1 MLFPSSRRARAVAVA
16 SLLLLLPALIVVAG
30 CSGANEGTS
39 NSSGTTSSSTAAA
52 PSRASAGE
60 APSSL
65 SIEAPASGA
74 LSEEELRRIARDI
87 RTLEQYP
94 AINGAREGRRV
105 LFQWLQ
111 GSPDISVSLCGKIVG
126 PLLKADSDRQPDI
139 LAQYLLSVAAKKIES
154 PNASTPEAKLSGIL
168 GALQAYAVFLKADEQ
183 GVEGQDVENAYLED
197 LRDMQK
203 DGDLQ
208 DYILSEAEGC

>member
-1 MLFPSSRRARAVAVA
+1 MLFPLPRTARSVAVA
-16 SLLLLLPALIVVAG
+16 SLLVLLPAVIVFAG

-52 PSRASAGE
+52 TSGASAGK

-65 SIEAPASGA
+65 SIKAPASGA
-74 LSEEELRRIARDI
+74 LATEELQRIARDI
-87 RTLEQYP
+87 RTLEKYP
-94 AINGAREGRRV
+94 ATKGARDGRRV

-126 PLLKADSDRQPDI
+126 PLLNADSERQPDI
-139 LAQYLLSVAAKKIES
+139 LAQYLLSIAAKKIEA
-154 PNASTPEAKLSGIL
+154 PDASTPEAKLSGVE
-168 GALQAYAVFLKADEQ
+168 GALNAYSVFLQQEGS
-183 GVEGQDVENAYLED
+183 GVQNAYMKD